1 MRLVTARPEVS
12 SAISTFILA
21 GPQEIRT
28 LVGWAATARVA
39 PDVNKT
45 RTKTKSNFFL
55 IEFTATI
62 LLMQRLSKNQ
72 QLTSMINTESLKS
85 APPMRDR

>member
-39 PDVNKT
+39 PDVKQN
-45 RTKTKSNFFL
+45 
-55 IEFTATI
+55 
-62 LLMQRLSKNQ
+62 QDKNQ
-72 QLTSMINTESLKS
+72 K
-85 APPMRDR
+85 